1 MGSIVKRTTLAH
13 YKAAIANH
21 TSISLVEKTRSKTSC
36 QIASERCEKRL
47 ACHLGI
53 MCSTHFFSITKE
65 DPEIRQELEG
75 LPEDCRFCYDAA
87 TEARG
92 TAVYRVMPHNLW
104 DVDNTGYW
112 HSPGGTK
119 PLEKLKMTRKESLV
133 TKATLENLHAVPVRK
148 RLRNASRLSLPLQ
161 RATPRQC

>member
-1 MGSIVKRTTLAH
+1 MNRGEAHGEDSVKNAIVSAQENLIKKSGGVPVLGSIVKRTTLAH

-36 QIASERCEKRL
+36 RIASERCEKRL

-53 MCSTHFFSITKE
+53 MCSTHFFSVTEE

-87 TEARG
+87 TKARG
-92 TAVYRVMPHNLW
+92 TAVYPVKPHNLW
-104 DVDNTGYW
+104 NVDDT
-112 HSPGGTK
+112 
-119 PLEKLKMTRKESLV
+119 
-133 TKATLENLHAVPVRK
+133 
-148 RLRNASRLSLPLQ
+148 
-161 RATPRQC
+161 